1 MKKVKRVLIMLA
13 VVLSV
18 YVSVGS
24 MFPEL
29 RSRENPI
36 QIAYIN

>member
-1 MKKVKRVLIMLA
+1 MKKVKRVLIMLM

-18 YVSVGS
+18 YVSVGA

-29 RSRENPI
+29 RSRENVI
-36 QIAYIN
+36 QIER